1 MIASIK
7 KWKYEIKEIQKIIKK
22 RHNKKYRNYEKKIN
36 LAVNQKFLK
45 LKKKHINLS
54 NCRMTIQQDIF

>member
-45 LKKKHINLS
+45 FKKKTHKFIKL
-54 NCRMTIQQDIF
+54 